1 MFSYTD
7 LSYLTLS
14 STTQY
19 RQISGGSRQQST
31 VSNLKPGSIDPS
43 PTYVQMSVEVAS
55 LVRDGE
61 KRKRVFIK
69 IEHEVM
75 LMPNLYP
82 GIAELQNVVP
92 DHCVNG
98 L

>member
-1 MFSYTD
+1 
-7 LSYLTLS
+7 
-14 STTQY
+14 
-19 RQISGGSRQQST
+19 
-31 VSNLKPGSIDPS
+31 
-43 PTYVQMSVEVAS
+43 MSVEVAS